1 MKVTVVSHTY
11 VTAMNQSKVQALT
24 KYFSAVHLIAPTVV
38 KDTLREIRFNLMDGA
53 QFSSSVVPSYFDFH
67 NSTRIYHPQQLQQA
81 LTENPSDLWLVEQE
95 PYSLS
100 TLQILLLK
108 KKLKAKVMLYSF
120 QNIFKNYPIPFRWVE
135 KKCLQLSDGLVVG
148 SESARDVWI
157 QKGYSKDKIH
167 ILPQVGVDLDFFE
180 PRNAQE
186 ARKNLSI
193 PDLWTFGF
201 AGRLVE
207 EKGVQVLLQAMSVLK
222 KYNFQILIV
231 GRGPYEESLRKI
243 CEKNGLSSRVHFIGA
258 PTHEQMPKFLQA
270 MDVLVLPSLTRPHW
284 REQFGHVLIEAM
296 SCERPC
302 LGSDYDPINKIIK
315 ECGFI
320 FTEGDSYSLAEK
332 MLILMNN
339 RIATQELGLKARE
352 IVRQNYTNECIAK
365 NLFNIS
371 KDLISGTL
379 L

>member
-1 MKVTVVSHTY
+1 MVFV
-11 VTAMNQSKVQALT
+11 
-24 KYFSAVHLIAPTVV
+24 PTFV

-53 QFSSSVVPSYFDFH
+53 QFSSSAVPSYFDFH
-67 NSTRIYHPQQLQQA
+67 NSTRLYHPQKLQQA
-81 LTENPSDLWLVEQE
+81 LVENRSDLWLVEQE

-100 TLQILLLK
+100 TLQVLLLK

-135 KKCLQLSDGLVVG
+135 KKCLHLSDSLVVG
-148 SESARDVWI
+148 SESAKEVWI
-157 QKGYSKDKIH
+157 KKGYSKDKIH
-167 ILPQVGVDLDFFE
+167 ILPQVGVDLNFFE
-180 PRNAQE
+180 PQNAQQ
-186 ARKNLSI
+186 ARKNLSL

-207 EKGVQVLLQAMSVLK
+207 EKGVQVLLQAMSLLK
-222 KYNFQILIV
+222 KEDFQLLIV
-231 GRGPYEESLRKI
+231 GRGPFEESLRKI

-270 MDVLVLPSLTRPHW
+270 MDVLVLPSLTRTHW

-315 ECGFI
+315 DCGLI
-320 FTEGDSYSLAEK
+320 FTEGDSASLAEK
-332 MLILMNN
+332 MLSLMNN
-339 RIATQELGLKARE
+339 RIATQELGLKGRE
-352 IVRQNYTNECIAK
+352 IVRLNYTNDCIAK
-365 NLFNIS
+365 NLFKIS
-371 KDLISGTL
+371 NNLLSGTIL
-379 L
+379 